1 MNRHAGPPAGAS
13 GPVVPEPSYAERAR
27 TLAHLGRTGTLAT
40 LSRKHPGHPFAS
52 VMPYALDG
60 QGRPLMLI
68 SSMAM
73 HTQNLMADGRAS
85 LLVAQPTA
93 GDPLAAARLTL
104 IGEGRTVPK
113 AEVEAARS
121 AYLARHANASYWVD
135 FEDFGFWRLEPV
147 DLYFVG
153 GFGAMDWVSA
163 SDYTTASPDPLA
175 DVSESI
181 LQHMNEDH
189 AAALLAYLRARGSE
203 PAGGEPP
210 DEATMVAV
218 DRLGFKVRLRTGE
231 RVHGARIP
239 FPHEVTTAEQCRAAF
254 IEMFRGAR

>member
-13 GPVVPEPSYAERAR
+13 VPDVPEPSYAERAR
-27 TLAHLGRTGTLAT
+27 TLAHLGRTGTLAS
-40 LSRKHPGHPFAS
+40 LSRKYPGHPFAS
-52 VMPYALDG
+52 VMPYALDER
-60 QGRPLMLI
+60 GRLLMLI

-73 HTQNLMADGRAS
+73 HTQNLMTDGRAS

-104 IGEGRTVPK
+104 MGTAETVPK
-113 AEVEAARS
+113 AEIDGARA

-135 FEDFGFWRLEPV
+135 FDDFGFWRLEPT

-163 SDYTTASPDPLA
+163 SDYMSAKPDPLA
-175 DVSESI
+175 DASESI
-181 LQHMNEDH
+181 LQHVNQDH
-189 AAALLAYLRARGSE
+189 ADALLAYLRGR
-203 PAGGEPP
+203 GGEPP
-210 DEATMVAV
+210 DEATMMAI

-231 RVHGARIP
+231 RVHGLRVP
-239 FPHEVTTAEQCRAAF
+239 FPREVTTAAQCREAF
-254 IEMFRGAR
+254 IELFRSPRVGGD

>member
-1 MNRHAGPPAGAS
+1 MNRHAGPPAGATA
-13 GPVVPEPSYAERAR
+13 PAVPEPSYAERAR

-52 VMPYALDG
+52 VMPYAPDER
-60 QGRPLMLI
+60 GRPLMLV

-73 HTQNLMADGRAS
+73 HTQNLVADARAS

-93 GDPLAAARLTL
+93 GDPLAAGRLTL
-104 IGEGRTVPK
+104 MGEARAVPR
-113 AEVEAARS
+113 AESDGARA
-121 AYLARHANASYWVD
+121 AYLARHASASYWVD
-135 FEDFGFWRLEPV
+135 FDDFGFWRLEPG

-163 SDYTTASPDPLA
+163 AEYMAAEPDPLA

-181 LQHMNEDH
+181 LQHVNGDH
-189 AAALLAYLRARGSE
+189 AGALLAYLRGRGGDS
-203 PAGGEPP
+203 PDGAPPP

-231 RVHGARIP
+231 RVHGVRVP
-239 FPHEVTTAEQCRAAF
+239 FPHEVATAAQCREAL
-254 IEMFRGAR
+254 IEMFRR